1 MRTRALAGFP
11 VSQDESWSCIGGGDV
26 PTPLYRELLTTRF
39 SGKGRRQKSIEACPW
54 QQQRYVA
61 PHYEATLPLP
71 RHLITLFS
79 SSGRTCGVR
88 VAHKERK
95 ARDVIGDVL
104 KADFGLGPH
113 LADGADIA
121 AVHGRLDMAENVLDT
136 YAHPRTLGVGGFLL
150 RGQRFV
156 AIGAFVNMGGAAFPV
171 QPCFLLFGTV
181 GAVSPGLLAIVI
193 GIKNAVQFLTV
204 MDAGIRHFVVPDQ
217 LVRAV
222 HVNVVFVAIIGRAV
236 LLGPSR
242 VRVLMRFLLLAPIGG
257 NFTLFDRIV
266 VVTTVALARHLDKGG
281 VNDLTAA
288 GLKPARIK
296 HRVKLRKQLLD
307 RL

>member
-1 MRTRALAGFP
+1 PVPITAAQRSGANNSVIGAFFRRSLCHRTRRHRKMNNY
-11 VSQDESWSCIGGGDV
+11 W
-26 PTPLYRELLTTRF
+26 ELLTTRF

-156 AIGAFVNMGGAAFPV
+156 AI
-171 QPCFLLFGTV
+171 
-181 GAVSPGLLAIVI
+181 
-193 GIKNAVQFLTV
+193 
-204 MDAGIRHFVVPDQ
+204 
-217 LVRAV
+217 
-222 HVNVVFVAIIGRAV
+222 
-236 LLGPSR
+236 
-242 VRVLMRFLLLAPIGG
+242 
-257 NFTLFDRIV
+257 
-266 VVTTVALARHLDKGG
+266 
-281 VNDLTAA
+281 
-288 GLKPARIK
+288 
-296 HRVKLRKQLLD
+296 
-307 RL
+307 